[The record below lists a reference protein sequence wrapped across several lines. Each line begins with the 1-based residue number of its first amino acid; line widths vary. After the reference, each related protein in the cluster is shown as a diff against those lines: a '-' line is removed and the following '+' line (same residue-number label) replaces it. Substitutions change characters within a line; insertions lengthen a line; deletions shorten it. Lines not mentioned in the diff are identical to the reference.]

1 MKKPIKSK
9 KKEKIAESNI
19 QLNQM
24 INDETKKPEFKNEK
38 KRRRR
43 NEPVKS

>member
-19 QLNQM
+19 QSNQM
-24 INDETKKPEFKNEK
+24 IKDETKKPEFKNEK
-38 KRRRR
+38 K
-43 NEPVKS
+43 KKKK